1 MKRLGCI
8 TALCALAFGAMAPS
22 MVRAQA
28 ITAVSPF
35 LPQSGSGGVS
45 TTENSPLE
53 LRGIMLSPAGYLFG
67 LFDPVKR
74 TGAWVKLNE
83 AGHDFTV
90 RSHDPMNDAVTVE
103 YQGRVLSLALK
114 TAQISS
120 APVMQQVA
128 VPGVVRPP
136 AVGPAAASDEQR
148 LEQVAA
154 EVRRRRALRQ
164 AAAQQPPPPGAAPA
178 PAQPPQP
185 IKPK

>member
-8 TALCALAFGAMAPS
+8 TALCVLALGAMAPL

-35 LPQSGSGGVS
+35 LPQSGSGGVT

-67 LFDPVKR
+67 LFDPIKR
-74 TGAWVKLNE
+74 SGAWVKLNE

-120 APVMQQVA
+120 APVMQQVVA
-128 VPGVVRPP
+128 APGVARPP

-164 AAAQQPPPPGAAPA
+164 AAAQQPPPPNL
-178 PAQPPQP
+178 QPQLPSQ
-185 IKPK
+185 KR